1 MGGLDGAEKCDIVGL
16 YILSKLNQIDNIKA
30 GLFRDDG
37 AAITTL
43 SPKEAEKVKNKIVK
57 VFKDEGL
64 NITIVANLKVMTFL
78 DVEVDL
84 NTGTHKPYT
93 KPNNTL
99 LYIDVNRNHPPS
111 VIKNTAI
118 SVQNRLTLLSSNK
131 EIFDQ
136 ATPPYQL
143 ALDNAGYKHKLEYT
157 QPNVQRKKRKNRRKE
172 TYFNPPWSHNVQTN
186 IGVKFLKSIDESFPA
201 GHPLR

>member
-1 MGGLDGAEKCDIVGL
+1 MRGLDGAKKCDIVGL
-16 YILSKLNQIDNIKA
+16 YILSKLNLIDGTKA

-78 DVEVDL
+78 DVEADL

-99 LYIDVNRNHPPS
+99 LYIDVNSNHPKS
-111 VIKNTAI
+111 NIQNTAKAVERRLSMKKQGINTNKNTQHI
-118 SVQNRLTLLSSNK
+118 LQNTGGEITGERKVGSTHLLH
-131 EIFDQ
+131 Q
-136 ATPPYQL
+136 MQ
-143 ALDNAGYKHKLEYT
+143 KL
-157 QPNVQRKKRKNRRKE
+157 Q
-172 TYFNPPWSHNVQTN
+172 
-186 IGVKFLKSIDESFPA
+186 
-201 GHPLR
+201 